1 MFDRR
6 TLFAIGWSCLLCLAT
21 VSPASADQTRGIHSL
36 PGQHSLDSTDFVK
49 TDYRYHPDYRPRP
62 DLHQPKH
69 AHRTPPRHWDGY
81 RPPAIIATTAMNGC
95 GNGMTTISSTVCCW
109 VDFSAISSV
118 KRTE

>member
-81 RPPAIIATTAMNGC
+81 RPPGNHSHHRYERLRQRHDHDFINGLLL
-95 GNGMTTISSTVCCW
+95 GGFLGYFIGETY
-109 VDFSAISSV
+109 
-118 KRTE
+118 